1 MSRLRYVKSPE
12 ELKRSRESNPE
23 FLESRVRSIR
33 VVYETDAPIAAA
45 LLPRPLEPD
54 ARPEIC
60 VTFSH
65 VAMKITPEFTF
76 EIGSAIVGVRARY
89 DGAEGLYLVTMP
101 MTTEQAVIGGRE
113 TYGEPKKI
121 AQIDFTREGDRV
133 AASVARMG
141 ITYLEAQGG
150 LGAALPPRRFTEV
163 AYCFKAQPSCDP
175 DRALDADPL
184 LVRLEWRHDHTAVHR
199 VEGGELLLRESPFDP
214 VADVPV
220 RRLVTFEYEEGT
232 TESNG
237 RVLRSVPGDWLL
249 PFLHQRYDEP
259 ATQGIEVG

>member
-76 EIGSAIVGVRARY
+76 EIGSAIVGVRAR
-89 DGAEGLYLVTMP
+89 A
-101 MTTEQAVIGGRE
+101 TTAPR
-113 TYGEPKKI
+113 
-121 AQIDFTREGDRV
+121 
-133 AASVARMG
+133 AS
-141 ITYLEAQGG
+141 T
-150 LGAALPPRRFTEV
+150 
-163 AYCFKAQPSCDP
+163 S
-175 DRALDADPL
+175 
-184 LVRLEWRHDHTAVHR
+184 
-199 VEGGELLLRESPFDP
+199 SPC
-214 VADVPV
+214 
-220 RRLVTFEYEEGT
+220 R
-232 TESNG
+232 
-237 RVLRSVPGDWLL
+237 
-249 PFLHQRYDEP
+249 
-259 ATQGIEVG
+259 